1 MPDPSCHSSLYS
13 VVWRSLRHAR
23 RETGVCA
30 ERQVCDAGCMLQSFD
45 HVVIAVRDLEDAT
58 QRYTALLGLTP
69 SWRGSHPDAKTANTL
84 FRLANC
90 YLELLTPT
98 GSQGPVAAALDR
110 SGEGVVAASFATDDA
125 DAFASEAR
133 ERGLD
138 AADPSDGEGRSDDSD
153 TVRNWRTV
161 MLHPKSTRG
170 LTLFAI
176 EHQSPDDALPV
187 AAPTSSPES
196 CVRALDH
203 VLVSTRDIES
213 TGAIYRDGL
222 GLRLALDRSFE
233 ARGLRMMFFRIGGV
247 TVEVVGSLEKA
258 EDPSVRDEFGGL
270 AFQVPDAA
278 AAQRRL
284 VSAGID
290 VSEVRA
296 GHKPGTLVFT
306 VHGGTCGVPTLVI
319 EPTG

>member
-1 MPDPSCHSSLYS
+1 
-13 VVWRSLRHAR
+13 
-23 RETGVCA
+23 
-30 ERQVCDAGCMLQSFD
+30 MLHSFD

-58 QRYTALLGLTP
+58 QRYSSLLGRAP
-69 SWRGSHPDAKTANTL
+69 SWRGRHPDAGTANTL

-90 YLELLTPT
+90 YLELLAPT
-98 GSQGPVAAALDR
+98 GSGGAVAATLDR
-110 SGEGVVAASFATDDA
+110 SGEGVLAACFATDDA
-125 DAFASEAR
+125 EAFASGAGA
-133 ERGLD
+133 RGLD
-138 AADPSDGEGRSDDSD
+138 AADPSAGEGRSDDSD
-153 TVRNWRTV
+153 AVRRWRTV

-187 AAPTSSPES
+187 AEPTSPSAG

-203 VLVSTRDIES
+203 IVVSTRDIES
-213 TGAIYRDGL
+213 TGAIYRDAL

-233 ARGLRMMFFRIGGV
+233 ARGMRMMFFRVGGV
-247 TVEVVGSLEKA
+247 TVEVVGSLEKP
-258 EDPSVRDEFGGL
+258 EDPSARDEFGGL

-284 VSAGID
+284 AEAGLD
-290 VSEVRA
+290 VSDVRA
-296 GHKPGTLVFT
+296 GQKPGTRVFT
-306 VHGGTCGVPTLVI
+306 VRSGTCGVPTLII